1 MTQSVS
7 DLTRSG
13 PPVRGGGAGKVLN
26 ADDLLA
32 ALDPEQRAVASTLHG
47 PVVVLAGAGTGK
59 TRAVTHRI
67 AYGVRTGTFD
77 PVRVL
82 AVTFTQRAAGEM
94 RGRLAQLGV
103 EGVQARTFHSAA
115 LRQARWFWPKVY
127 GGELPPIADR
137 KFPLLT
143 EAASRCRI
151 RVDTPALRDLAG
163 EVEWAKVSNVR
174 PDDYARLAPKS
185 GRALAAFDPATI
197 GKIFASYEDVKL
209 ERGRIDLEDVL
220 LCAVALLAE
229 DERVAAEI
237 RRQYRTFVVDEYQ
250 DVSPLQQSLLD
261 LWLGGR
267 EDVCVVGDP
276 AQTIYSWAGAEPENL
291 VRFASRHPNAT
302 VIKLVRDYRSTPQI
316 VDVANKILDA
326 AGPAG
331 LPGRVTLRSQLEPG
345 PAPVYREYSD
355 EVAEADAVARA
366 VTRLKDEGVQLRD
379 IAVLFRT
386 NAQSENF
393 EQALAER
400 KIPTVLKGA
409 ERFFE
414 RPEIRKAAVLL
425 RGQAKA
431 GDLSD
436 DLLETVTGVLGGA
449 GWTPEAPSGVGAV
462 RDRWESLSA
471 LVTMASDFAA
481 ANPEA
486 GLNEL
491 MGELDRRAA
500 IQHAPVAEG
509 VTLAT
514 LHAAKGL
521 EWECVFI
528 VGAHEGTLPITY
540 AQTPKQI
547 EEERRLFYV
556 GVTRA
561 KQQLFVSWSTSR
573 SPGGRGTR
581 GPTRFLDAIGV
592 RTARQP
598 AWEPTTDR
606 AERAERAARAGRP
619 IPKCRVCGRG
629 LIDPGARKLGRCET
643 CPSNIDQDL
652 YDALFAWRTEQA
664 ESEKMPAFVILT
676 DATLT
681 AIAETRPS
689 DELALRKIP
698 GIGHTKLTKYGEQ
711 ILVICTRT

>member
-1 MTQSVS
+1 MSQRVS
-7 DLTRSG
+7 DITRAVAS
-13 PPVRGGGAGKVLN
+13 RS
-26 ADDLLA
+26 ADELLE
-32 ALDPEQRAVASTLHG
+32 ALDPEQRAVATALHG
-47 PVVVLAGAGTGK
+47 PVVVMAGAGTGK
-59 TRAVTHRI
+59 TRAITHRI
-67 AYGVRTGTFD
+67 AYGVRTGTYD

-94 RGRLAQLGV
+94 RGRLGQLGA

-115 LRQARWFWPKVY
+115 LRQARFFWPKVY
-127 GGELPPIADR
+127 GSELPPIADR

-143 EAASRCRI
+143 EAAGRCRV

-174 PDDYARLAPKS
+174 PDDYARIAPQS
-185 GRALAAFDPATI
+185 GRALASFDPATI
-197 GKIFASYEDVKL
+197 ARVFAAYEDVKL

-250 DVSPLQQSLLD
+250 DVSPVQQTLLD

-267 EDVCVVGDP
+267 DDVCVVGDP
-276 AQTIYSWAGAEPENL
+276 AQTIYSWAGADPENL
-291 VRFASRHPNAT
+291 VRFASKHPNAT

-345 PAPVYREYSD
+345 PAPTYREYSD

-366 VTRLKDEGVQLRD
+366 VQRLKDEGTALRD

-400 KIPTVLKGA
+400 KIPAVLKGA

-414 RPEIRKAAVLL
+414 RPEIRQAAMLL
-425 RGQAKA
+425 RGQVKA
-431 GDLSD
+431 GDPGD
-436 DLLETVTGVLGGA
+436 DLQETVRGVLAGA
-449 GWTPEAPSGVGAV
+449 GWNPEQPTGKGAV

-471 LVTMASDFAA
+471 LVTMTADFAA
-481 ANPEA
+481 AHPEA
-486 GLNEL
+486 GLVEL
-491 MGELDRRAA
+491 MAELDRRAA
-500 IQHAPVAEG
+500 IQHAPLAEG

-514 LHAAKGL
+514 LHTAKGL

-528 VGAHEGTLPITY
+528 VGAHEGTLPISY
-540 AQTPKQI
+540 AQTPVQV

-561 KQQLFVSWSTSR
+561 KRQLFISWSTSR
-573 SPGGRGTR
+573 SPGGRGQR
-581 GPTRFLDAIGV
+581 GPTRFLDPIGV
-592 RTARQP
+592 RGSSRPAQEWQP
-598 AWEPTTDR
+598 SGRTGRERTDK
-606 AERAERAARAGRP
+606 P

-629 LIDPGARKLGRCET
+629 LLDAGARKLGRCED
-643 CPSNIDQDL
+643 CPSTMDQEL
-652 YDALFAWRTEQA
+652 YDALLEWRA
-664 ESEKMPAFVILT
+664 ERAAEESVPAFVIFT

-681 AIAETRPS
+681 AIAEARPT
-689 DELALRKIP
+689 DERELLRIP
-698 GIGHTKLTKYGEQ
+698 GIGRTKLTKYGEPV
-711 ILVICTRT
+711 IVICTRR

>member
-1 MTQSVS
+1 MSPSVS
-7 DLTRSG
+7 DLTHS
-13 PPVRGGGAGKVLN
+13 AS
-26 ADDLLA
+26 ADDLLE
-32 ALDPEQRAVASTLHG
+32 ALDPEQRAVATSLNG
-47 PVVVLAGAGTGK
+47 PVVVMAGAGTGK
-59 TRAVTHRI
+59 TRAITHRL
-67 AYGVRTGTFD
+67 AYGVRTATVD
-77 PVRVL
+77 PLRVL

-115 LRQARWFWPKVY
+115 LRQAKWFWPKVY
-127 GGELPPIADR
+127 GGELPPIVDR

-174 PDDYARLAPKS
+174 PDDYARLAPRS
-185 GRALAAFDPATI
+185 GRTLAAFDPATI
-197 GKIFASYEDVKL
+197 ARVFAAYEDVKL

-291 VRFASRHPNAT
+291 VRFASRHPSAT

-326 AGPAG
+326 AGPSG
-331 LPGRVTLRSQLEPG
+331 LPGRVTLRSQLPAG
-345 PAPVYREYSD
+345 PAPVYREYPD

-366 VTRLKDEGVQLRD
+366 VARLRDEGTALRD

-386 NAQSENF
+386 NAQSENY

-400 KIPTVLKGA
+400 KIPAVLKGA

-414 RPEIRKAAVLL
+414 RAEIRQAAVLL

-431 GDLSD
+431 GDSSD
-436 DLLETVTGVLGGA
+436 DLVEVVTGVLGGA
-449 GWTPEAPSGVGAV
+449 GWTPEPPAGTGAV

-471 LVTMASDFAA
+471 LVTMTSDFAS
-481 ANPEA
+481 ANPSA
-486 GLNEL
+486 RLADL
-491 MGELDRRAA
+491 MAELDRRAS
-500 IQHAPVAEG
+500 IQHAPLAEG

-521 EWECVFI
+521 EWDCVFI
-528 VGAHEGTLPITY
+528 AGAHEGTLPITY
-540 AQTPKQI
+540 AQTPAQV

-561 KQQLFVSWSTSR
+561 KQQLHISWSTSR
-573 SPGGRGTR
+573 SPGGRGQR
-581 GPTRFLDAIGV
+581 GPTRFLDPLHV
-592 RTARQP
+592 RTSSRP
-598 AWEPTTDR
+598 TAWEPAT
-606 AERAERAARAGRP
+606 ERAERSSRSGRP

-629 LIDPGARKLGRCET
+629 LLDPGARKLGRCED
-643 CPSNIDQDL
+643 CPSSIDQEL
-652 YDALFAWRTEQA
+652 YDALIAWRTEQA
-664 ESEKMPAFVILT
+664 AGESMPAFVILT

-681 AIAETRPS
+681 AIAETRPA
-689 DELALRKIP
+689 DEQALRKIP
-698 GIGHTKLTKYGEQ
+698 GIGHTKISKYAEP
-711 ILVICTRT
+711 ILKICAR

>member
-1 MTQSVS
+1 MSQSVT
-7 DLTRSG
+7 DITQ
-13 PPVRGGGAGKVLN
+13 AA
-26 ADDLLA
+26 ADGSADALLE
-32 ALDPEQRAVASTLHG
+32 ALDPEQRSVATALNG
-47 PVVVLAGAGTGK
+47 PVVVMAGAGTGK
-59 TRAVTHRI
+59 TRAITHRI

-77 PVRVL
+77 PARVL

-94 RGRLAQLGV
+94 RGRLALLGAN
-103 EGVQARTFHSAA
+103 GVQARTFHSAA

-127 GGELPPIADR
+127 GSELPPIVDR

-143 EAASRCRI
+143 EAAGRCRI

-174 PDDYARLAPKS
+174 PDDYARVAPAS
-185 GRALAAFDPATI
+185 ARSLAAFDPATI
-197 GKIFASYEDVKL
+197 ARVFAAYEDVKH

-267 EDVCVVGDP
+267 QDVCVVGDP
-276 AQTIYSWAGAEPENL
+276 AQTIYSWAGADPANL
-291 VRFASRHPNAT
+291 VRFASRHPDAT
-302 VIKLVRDYRSTPQI
+302 VVELIRDYRSTPQI
-316 VDVANKILDA
+316 VEVANRVLDA

-331 LPGRVTLRSQLEPG
+331 LPGRVTLRSQREAG
-345 PAPVYREYSD
+345 PAPTFREYSD

-366 VTRLKDEGVQLRD
+366 ISRLKDAGTPLRE
-379 IAVLFRT
+379 IAVLFRI

-400 KIPTVLKGA
+400 RIPTVLKGA

-414 RPEIRKAAVLL
+414 RTEIRQAGVLL

-431 GDLSD
+431 GDTGGVN
-436 DLLETVTGVLGGA
+436 LLDTVRGVLAGA
-449 GWTPEAPSGVGAV
+449 GWTPEPPTGTGAV

-486 GLNEL
+486 GIANL
-491 MGELDRRAA
+491 MAELDRRAS

-521 EWECVFI
+521 EWGCVFI
-528 VGAHEGTLPITY
+528 VGAHEGTLPISY
-540 AQTPKQI
+540 AQTPGQL

-561 KQQLFVSWSTSR
+561 KDRLSVSWSTSR
-573 SPGGRGTR
+573 SPGGRGQR
-581 GPTRFLDAIGV
+581 GPTRFLDPIGV
-592 RTARQP
+592 RTSRPAAAVAEPRERSSRSDRQP
-598 AWEPTTDR
+598 VQ
-606 AERAERAARAGRP
+606 
-619 IPKCRVCGRG
+619 KCRVCGRG
-629 LIDPGARKLGRCET
+629 LIEAAARKLGRCED
-643 CPSNIDQDL
+643 CPSSMDQRL
-652 YDALFAWRTEQA
+652 YDELFAWRADRAKTER
-664 ESEKMPAFVILT
+664 MPAFVVFT

-681 AIAETRPS
+681 AIAETRPT
-689 DELALRKIP
+689 DERSLLRIA
-698 GIGHTKLTKYGEQ
+698 GIGRVKLDKYGDD
-711 ILVICTRT
+711 VIRICRR

>member
-1 MTQSVS
+1 MSQSVS
-7 DLTRSG
+7 DITQAVSGRS
-13 PPVRGGGAGKVLN
+13 
-26 ADDLLA
+26 ADALLE
-32 ALDPEQRAVASTLHG
+32 ALDPEQRAVATALHG
-47 PVVVLAGAGTGK
+47 PVVVMAGAGTGK
-59 TRAVTHRI
+59 TRAITHRI
-67 AYGVRTGTFD
+67 AYGVRTGTYD
-77 PVRVL
+77 PARVL

-94 RGRLAQLGV
+94 RGRLAQLGAN
-103 EGVQARTFHSAA
+103 GVQARTFHSAA
-115 LRQARWFWPKVY
+115 LRQAKWFWPKVF
-127 GGELPPIADR
+127 GGELPPIIDR

-143 EAASRCRI
+143 EAASRCRV

-174 PDDYARLAPKS
+174 PDDYARVAPQS
-185 GRALAAFDPATI
+185 ARALAAFDPATI
-197 GKIFASYEDVKL
+197 ARVFAAYEDVKL

-276 AQTIYSWAGAEPENL
+276 AQTIYSWAGADPENL
-291 VRFASRHPNAT
+291 VRFAQRHPSAA

-316 VDVANKILDA
+316 VDVANKVLDA
-326 AGPAG
+326 AGPSG
-331 LPGRVTLRSQLEPG
+331 LPGRVTLRSQREAG

-366 VTRLKDEGVQLRD
+366 IARLRDSGTALRD

-400 KIPTVLKGA
+400 KIPAMLKGA

-414 RPEIRKAAVLL
+414 RAEIRQAAVLL

-431 GDLSD
+431 GDTD
-436 DLLETVTGVLGGA
+436 GVDLLDTIKGILAGA
-449 GWTPEAPSGVGAV
+449 GWTEEPPAGTGAV

-486 GLNEL
+486 GIVDL
-491 MGELDRRAA
+491 MAELDRRAS
-500 IQHAPVAEG
+500 IQHAPLAEG

-521 EWECVFI
+521 EWGCVFI
-528 VGAHEGTLPITY
+528 VGAHEGTLPISY
-540 AQTPKQI
+540 AQTPAQV

-561 KQQLFVSWSTSR
+561 KDQLAISWSTSR
-573 SPGGRGTR
+573 SPGGRGNR
-581 GPTRFLDAIGV
+581 GPTRFLDPIGV
-592 RTARQP
+592 RTSRAGD
-598 AWEPTTDR
+598 WEPSSRTRGAAR
-606 AERAERAARAGRP
+606 AERSDKP
-619 IPKCRVCGRG
+619 SPKCRVCGRG
-629 LIDPGARKLGRCET
+629 LTEPAARKLGRCED
-643 CPSNIDQDL
+643 CPSSMDQDL
-652 YDALFAWRTEQA
+652 YDALFAWRA
-664 ESEKMPAFVILT
+664 ERAAEESMPAFVIFT

-681 AIAETRPS
+681 AIAETRPT
-689 DELALRKIP
+689 DERELLRIP
-698 GIGHTKLTKYGEQ
+698 GIGRIKVSKYGEPV
-711 ILVICTRT
+711 INICTR

>member
-1 MTQSVS
+1 MSQPVS
-7 DLTRSG
+7 DVTQMVASRS
-13 PPVRGGGAGKVLN
+13 
-26 ADDLLA
+26 ADSLLE
-32 ALDPEQRAVASTLHG
+32 ALDPEQRAVATALHG
-47 PVVVLAGAGTGK
+47 PVVVMAGAGTGK
-59 TRAVTHRI
+59 TRAITHRI
-67 AYGVRTGTFD
+67 AYGVRTGTYD
-77 PVRVL
+77 PARVL

-94 RGRLAQLGV
+94 RGRLAQLGAH
-103 EGVQARTFHSAA
+103 GVQARTFHSAA
-115 LRQARWFWPKVY
+115 LRQAKWFWPKVY
-127 GGELPPIADR
+127 GGELPPIIDR

-143 EAASRCRI
+143 EAASRCRV

-163 EVEWAKVSNVR
+163 EVEWAKVTNVR
-174 PDDYARLAPKS
+174 PDDYARLAPQS

-197 GKIFASYEDVKL
+197 ARVFAAYEDVKT

-276 AQTIYSWAGAEPENL
+276 AQTIYSWAGADPENL
-291 VRFASRHPNAT
+291 VRFASRHPSAA

-316 VDVANKILDA
+316 VDVANKVLDA
-326 AGPAG
+326 TGPAG
-331 LPGRVTLRSQLEPG
+331 LPGRVTLRSQRESG
-345 PAPVYREYSD
+345 PSPTYREYAD

-366 VTRLKDEGVQLRD
+366 ISRLQDSGTALRD
-379 IAVLFRT
+379 VAVLFRT

-400 KIPTVLKGA
+400 KLPAVLKGA

-414 RPEIRKAAVLL
+414 RAEIRQAAMLL

-431 GDLSD
+431 GDTSD
-436 DLLETVTGVLGGA
+436 DLAETVRGILGGA
-449 GWTPEAPSGVGAV
+449 GWTQDPPEGKGAV

-471 LVTMASDFAA
+471 LVTMTSDFAA
-481 ANPEA
+481 AHPEA
-486 GLNEL
+486 GIVDL
-491 MGELDRRAA
+491 MAELDRRAS
-500 IQHAPVAEG
+500 IQHAPIAEG

-514 LHAAKGL
+514 LHTAKGL
-521 EWECVFI
+521 EWGCVFI
-528 VGAHEGTLPITY
+528 VGAHEGTLPISY
-540 AQTPKQI
+540 AQTPAQI

-561 KQQLFVSWSTSR
+561 KDQLSISWSTSR
-573 SPGGRGTR
+573 SPGGRGQR
-581 GPTRFLDAIGV
+581 GPTRFLDPIGV
-592 RTARQP
+592 RTSRTTEREPSSRSGAR
-598 AWEPTTDR
+598 R
-606 AERAERAARAGRP
+606 ASRSDKP

-629 LIDPGARKLGRCET
+629 LLDPGARKLGRCED
-643 CPSNIDQDL
+643 CPSTIDQVL
-652 YDALFAWRTEQA
+652 YDALIAWRTEQA
-664 ESEKMPAFVILT
+664 ESERMPAFVILT

-681 AIAETRPS
+681 AIAETRPT
-689 DELALRKIP
+689 DEQSLRRIP

-711 ILVICTRT
+711 LLVLCTR

>member
-1 MTQSVS
+1 MSPSVS
-7 DLTRSG
+7 DITQAASGRS
-13 PPVRGGGAGKVLN
+13 
-26 ADDLLA
+26 ADALLE
-32 ALDPEQRAVASTLHG
+32 ALDPEQRAVATALHG
-47 PVVVLAGAGTGK
+47 PVVVMAGAGTGK
-59 TRAVTHRI
+59 TRAITHRI
-67 AYGVRTGTFD
+67 AYGVRTGTYD
-77 PVRVL
+77 PARVL

-94 RGRLAQLGV
+94 RGRLAQLGAN
-103 EGVQARTFHSAA
+103 GIQARTFHSAA
-115 LRQARWFWPKVY
+115 LRQARYFWPRVF
-127 GGELPPIADR
+127 GGELPPIIDR
-137 KFPLLT
+137 KFPVLT
-143 EAASRCRI
+143 EAASRCRV

-174 PDDYARLAPKS
+174 PDDYARVAPQS
-185 GRALAAFDPATI
+185 GRALAAFDPPTI
-197 GKIFASYEDVKL
+197 ARVFAAYEDVKL

-276 AQTIYSWAGAEPENL
+276 AQTIYSWAGADPANL
-291 VRFASRHPNAT
+291 VRFAQRHPTAA

-316 VDVANKILDA
+316 VDVANKVLDA
-326 AGPAG
+326 AGPSG
-331 LPGRVTLRSQLEPG
+331 LPGRVTLRSQREPG
-345 PAPVYREYSD
+345 PSPVYREYSD

-366 VTRLKDEGVQLRD
+366 IARLQDGGTALRD

-400 KIPTVLKGA
+400 KIPAMLKGA

-414 RPEIRKAAVLL
+414 RAEIRQAAVLL

-431 GDLSD
+431 GDTGDS
-436 DLLETVTGVLGGA
+436 LLDTVRGILGGA
-449 GWTPEAPSGVGAV
+449 GWTPEPPSGGGAV
-462 RDRWESLSA
+462 RDRWESLMA
-471 LVTMASDFAA
+471 LVTMAGDFATA
-481 ANPEA
+481 HPEA
-486 GLNEL
+486 GIVEL
-491 MGELDRRAA
+491 MAELDRRAS
-500 IQHAPVAEG
+500 IQHAPLAEG

-521 EWECVFI
+521 EWGCVFI

-540 AQTPKQI
+540 AQTPAQV

-561 KQQLFVSWSTSR
+561 KDQLSISWSTSR
-573 SPGGRGTR
+573 SPGGRSTR
-581 GPTRFLDAIGV
+581 GPTRFLDPIGV
-592 RTARQP
+592 RTSRGGAAEPSPRART
-598 AWEPTTDR
+598 ART
-606 AERAERAARAGRP
+606 ERSDKP

-629 LIDPGARKLGRCET
+629 LTEPAARKLGRCED
-643 CPSNIDQDL
+643 CPSSIDQVL
-652 YDALFAWRTEQA
+652 YDALLAWRA
-664 ESEKMPAFVILT
+664 ERAEEESMPAFVIFT

-681 AIAETRPS
+681 AIAEARPT
-689 DELALRKIP
+689 DERELLRIP
-698 GIGHTKLTKYGEQ
+698 GIGRTKLTKYGESV
-711 ILVICTRT
+711 LNICSR

>member
-1 MTQSVS
+1 MSQSVS
-7 DLTRSG
+7 NITRA
-13 PPVRGGGAGKVLN
+13 VAGKS
-26 ADDLLA
+26 ADELLE
-32 ALDPEQRAVASTLHG
+32 ALDPEQRAVATALHG
-47 PVVVLAGAGTGK
+47 PVVVMAGAGTGK
-59 TRAVTHRI
+59 TRAITHRI

-77 PVRVL
+77 PARVL

-94 RGRLAQLGV
+94 RGRLAQLGTD
-103 EGVQARTFHSAA
+103 GVQARTFHSAA
-115 LRQARWFWPKVY
+115 LRQARYFWPRVF
-127 GGELPPIADR
+127 GGELPPIIDR

-143 EAASRCRI
+143 EASNRCRV

-174 PDDYARLAPKS
+174 PDDYAKVAPQS

-197 GKIFASYEDVKL
+197 ARVFAAYEDVKI

-276 AQTIYSWAGAEPENL
+276 AQTIYSWAGADPQNL
-291 VRFASRHPNAT
+291 VRFAARHPSAN
-302 VIKLVRDYRSTPQI
+302 VIKLIRDYRSTPQI
-316 VDVANKILDA
+316 VEVANKILDA
-326 AGPAG
+326 SGTAG
-331 LPGRVTLRSQLEPG
+331 LPGRVTLRSQREPG
-345 PAPVYREYSD
+345 PAPTYREYPD
-355 EVAEADAVARA
+355 EVAEADGVARA
-366 VTRLKDEGVQLRD
+366 IQRLQESGTALRD

-400 KIPTVLKGA
+400 RIPAVLKGA

-414 RPEIRKAAVLL
+414 RAEIRQAAMLL
-425 RGQAKA
+425 RGQTKA
-431 GDLSD
+431 GDSGGELA
-436 DLLETVTGVLGGA
+436 ETVRGVLAGA
-449 GWTPEAPSGVGAV
+449 GWTADPPSGKGAV

-481 ANPEA
+481 AHPDA
-486 GLNEL
+486 GLVEL
-491 MGELDRRAA
+491 MAELDRRAA
-500 IQHAPVAEG
+500 IQHAPLAEG

-514 LHAAKGL
+514 LHTAKGL
-521 EWECVFI
+521 EWGCVFI
-528 VGAHEGTLPITY
+528 VGAHEGTLPISY
-540 AQTPKQI
+540 AQTPSQV

-561 KQQLFVSWSTSR
+561 KDQLSVSWSTSR
-573 SPGGRGTR
+573 SPGGRGQR
-581 GPTRFLDAIGV
+581 GPTRFLDPLGV
-592 RTARQP
+592 RGSSRPASEWQP
-598 AWEPTTDR
+598 SSPRTGR
-606 AERAERAARAGRP
+606 ERSDKP
-619 IPKCRVCGRG
+619 IPKCRVCGRA
-629 LIDPGARKLGRCET
+629 LLEAGARKLGRCED
-643 CPSNIDQDL
+643 CPSTMDQKL
-652 YDALFAWRTEQA
+652 YDALFEWRA
-664 ESEKMPAFVILT
+664 ERAAEERMPAFVILT

-681 AIAETRPS
+681 AVAEARPT
-689 DELALRKIP
+689 DERALLRIP
-698 GIGHTKLTKYGEQ
+698 GIGRTKLTKYGEP
-711 ILVICTRT
+711 ILNICTR

>member
-1 MTQSVS
+1 MSQPVS
-7 DLTRSG
+7 DFTRS
-13 PPVRGGGAGKVLN
+13 AS
-26 ADDLLA
+26 AESLLE
-32 ALDPEQRAVASTLHG
+32 ALDPEQRAVATTLHG
-47 PVVVLAGAGTGK
+47 AVAVMAGAGTGK
-59 TRAVTHRI
+59 TRAITHRI

-103 EGVQARTFHSAA
+103 QGVQARTFHSAA
-115 LRQARWFWPKVY
+115 LRQARFFWPKVY
-127 GGELPPIADR
+127 GGELPPIVDR

-143 EAASRCRI
+143 EAASRCRV

-185 GRALAAFDPATI
+185 ARALAAFDPATI
-197 GKIFASYEDVKL
+197 ARIFAAYEDVKL

-220 LCAVALLAE
+220 LCTVALLAE

-276 AQTIYSWAGAEPENL
+276 AQTIYSWAGADPENL
-291 VRFASRHPNAT
+291 VRFASRHPSAT

-326 AGPAG
+326 AGPTG
-331 LPGRVTLRSQLEPG
+331 LPGRVTLRSQKEAG
-345 PAPVYREYSD
+345 PVPVYREYSD

-366 VTRLKDEGVQLRD
+366 VVRLKDEGVALRD

-414 RPEIRKAAVLL
+414 RAEIRQAAVLL

-431 GDLSD
+431 GQAGD
-436 DLLETVTGVLGGA
+436 DLVTTVTSVLGGA
-449 GWTPEAPSGVGAV
+449 GWTQEPPTGTGAV

-471 LVTMASDFAA
+471 LVTMTADFAA
-481 ANPEA
+481 EHPEA
-486 GLNEL
+486 RLPEL
-491 MGELDRRAA
+491 MAELDRRAT
-500 IQHAPVAEG
+500 IQHAPLAEG

-521 EWECVFI
+521 EWESVFI
-528 VGAHEGTLPITY
+528 VGAHEGTLPISY
-540 AQTPKQI
+540 AQTPAQV

-561 KQQLFVSWSTSR
+561 KQQLFISWSTSR

-581 GPTRFLDAIGV
+581 GPTRFLDPIGV
-592 RTARQP
+592 RTARSEWTP
-598 AWEPTTDR
+598 SSSVGWERPSR
-606 AERAERAARAGRP
+606 SERSEKSGRP
-619 IPKCRVCGRG
+619 IPKCRVCGRS
-629 LIDPGARKLGRCET
+629 LTDPGARKLGRCED
-643 CPSNIDQDL
+643 CPSSIDQKL
-652 YDALFAWRTEQA
+652 YDALIEWRAEQA

-681 AIAETRPS
+681 AIAETKPS
-689 DELALRKIP
+689 DAQALRQIP
-698 GIGHTKLTKYGEQ
+698 GIGHTKLTKYGEH
-711 ILVICTRT
+711 ILNLCTR

>member
-1 MTQSVS
+1 MSQPVS
-7 DLTRSG
+7 DLTQAVDGRS
-13 PPVRGGGAGKVLN
+13 
-26 ADDLLA
+26 ADALLE
-32 ALDPEQRAVASTLHG
+32 ALDPEQRAVATALHG
-47 PVVVLAGAGTGK
+47 PVVVMAGAGTGK
-59 TRAVTHRI
+59 TRAITHRI

-94 RGRLAQLGV
+94 RGRLAQLGAQ
-103 EGVQARTFHSAA
+103 GVQARTFHSAA
-115 LRQARWFWPKVY
+115 LRQARFFWPKVY
-127 GGELPPIADR
+127 GSELPPIIDR

-143 EAASRCRI
+143 EAASRCRV

-174 PDDYARLAPKS
+174 PDDYARVAPKS
-185 GRALAAFDPATI
+185 ARALAAFDPATI
-197 GKIFASYEDVKL
+197 GRIFAAYEDVKL

-261 LWLGGR
+261 LCLGGR

-276 AQTIYSWAGAEPENL
+276 AQTIYSWAGADPANL
-291 VRFASRHPNAT
+291 VRFASKHPSAA
-302 VIKLVRDYRSTPQI
+302 VIKLIRDYRSTPQI
-316 VDVANKILDA
+316 VEVANKILDA
-326 AGPAG
+326 SGPSG
-331 LPGRVTLRSQLEPG
+331 LPGRVTLRSQRDAG
-345 PAPVYREYSD
+345 PVPTYREYSD

-366 VTRLKDEGVQLRD
+366 VARLKDSGTALRD
-379 IAVLFRT
+379 IAVLFRI

-400 KIPTVLKGA
+400 RIPAVLKGA

-414 RPEIRKAAVLL
+414 RAEIRQAAVLL

-431 GDLSD
+431 GDTSD
-436 DLLETVTGVLGGA
+436 NLVDTVRGVLAGA
-449 GWTPEAPSGVGAV
+449 GWTADPPAGTGAV

-471 LVTMASDFAA
+471 LVTMTSDFAVA
-481 ANPEA
+481 HPEA
-486 GLNEL
+486 GIVDL
-491 MGELDRRAA
+491 MAELDRRAS
-500 IQHAPVAEG
+500 IQHAPLAEG

-521 EWECVFI
+521 EWGCVFI
-528 VGAHEGTLPITY
+528 VGAHEGTLPISY
-540 AQTPKQI
+540 AQTPAQV

-561 KQQLFVSWSTSR
+561 KDQLSVSWSTSR
-573 SPGGRGTR
+573 SPGGRGQR
-581 GPTRFLDAIGV
+581 GPTRFLDSLGV
-592 RTARQP
+592 RTSRVAEQEAVPRTAR
-598 AWEPTTDR
+598 TSRSDK
-606 AERAERAARAGRP
+606 P

-629 LIDPGARKLGRCET
+629 LLDPGARKLGRCED
-643 CPSNIDQDL
+643 CPSSMDQKL
-652 YDALFAWRTEQA
+652 YDALFEWRA
-664 ESEKMPAFVILT
+664 ERAAAENMPAFVIFT

-681 AIAETRPS
+681 AIAEACPT
-689 DELALRKIP
+689 DERALLRIP
-698 GIGHTKLTKYGEQ
+698 GIGRTKLTKYGEPV
-711 ILVICTRT
+711 LNICTR

>member
-1 MTQSVS
+1 MSQSVS
-7 DLTRSG
+7 DITQAVSGRS
-13 PPVRGGGAGKVLN
+13 
-26 ADDLLA
+26 ADALLE
-32 ALDPEQRAVASTLHG
+32 ALDPEQRAVATALHG
-47 PVVVLAGAGTGK
+47 PVVVMAGAGTGK
-59 TRAVTHRI
+59 TRAITHRI
-67 AYGVRTGTFD
+67 AYGVRTGTYD
-77 PVRVL
+77 PARVL

-94 RGRLAQLGV
+94 RGRLAQLGAN
-103 EGVQARTFHSAA
+103 GVQARTFHSAA
-115 LRQARWFWPKVY
+115 LRQAKWFWPKVF
-127 GGELPPIADR
+127 GGELPPIIDR

-143 EAASRCRI
+143 EAASRCRV

-174 PDDYARLAPKS
+174 PDDYARVAPQS
-185 GRALAAFDPATI
+185 ARALAAFDPATI
-197 GKIFASYEDVKL
+197 ARVFAAYEDVKL

-276 AQTIYSWAGAEPENL
+276 AQTIYSWAGADPENL
-291 VRFASRHPNAT
+291 VRFAQRHPTAA

-316 VDVANKILDA
+316 VDVANKVLDA
-326 AGPAG
+326 AGPSG
-331 LPGRVTLRSQLEPG
+331 LPGRVTLRSQREAG

-366 VTRLKDEGVQLRD
+366 IARLRDSGTALRD

-400 KIPTVLKGA
+400 KIPAMLKGA

-414 RPEIRKAAVLL
+414 RAEIRQAAVLL

-431 GDLSD
+431 GDTD
-436 DLLETVTGVLGGA
+436 GVDLLDTIKGILAGA
-449 GWTPEAPSGVGAV
+449 GWTEEPPAGTGAV

-486 GLNEL
+486 GIVAL
-491 MGELDRRAA
+491 MAELDRRAS
-500 IQHAPVAEG
+500 IQHAPLAEG

-521 EWECVFI
+521 EWGCVFI
-528 VGAHEGTLPITY
+528 VGAHEGTLPISY
-540 AQTPKQI
+540 AQTPAQV

-561 KQQLFVSWSTSR
+561 KDQLSISWSTSR

-581 GPTRFLDAIGV
+581 GPTRFLDPIGV
-592 RTARQP
+592 RTSRTSE
-598 AWEPTTDR
+598 WEPSSRTRGAGR
-606 AERAERAARAGRP
+606 AERSDKP

-629 LIDPGARKLGRCET
+629 LTEPAARKLGRCED
-643 CPSNIDQDL
+643 CPSSMDQDL
-652 YDALFAWRTEQA
+652 YDALFAWRA
-664 ESEKMPAFVILT
+664 ERAAEESLPAFVIFT

-681 AIAETRPS
+681 AIAETRPA
-689 DELALRKIP
+689 DERELLRIP
-698 GIGHTKLTKYGEQ
+698 GIGRIKVSKYGEPV
-711 ILVICTRT
+711 INICTR

>member
-1 MTQSVS
+1 MTQPVS
-7 DLTRSG
+7 DFTRPGS
-13 PPVRGGGAGKVLN
+13 
-26 ADDLLA
+26 ADDLLE
-32 ALDPEQRAVASTLHG
+32 ALDPEQRAVATSLHG
-47 PVVVLAGAGTGK
+47 AVAVLAGAGTGK
-59 TRAVTHRI
+59 TRAITHRI

-103 EGVQARTFHSAA
+103 QGVQARTFHSAA
-115 LRQARWFWPKVY
+115 LRQARFFWPKVY

-143 EAASRCRI
+143 EAASRCRV

-174 PDDYARLAPKS
+174 PDDYARLAPRS
-185 GRALAAFDPATI
+185 ARALAAFDPPTI
-197 GKIFASYEDVKL
+197 ARIFAAYEDVKL

-220 LCAVALLAE
+220 LCTVALLAE

-276 AQTIYSWAGAEPENL
+276 AQTIYSWAGADPENL
-291 VRFASRHPNAT
+291 VRFASRHPSAT

-326 AGPAG
+326 AGPTG
-331 LPGRVTLRSQLEPG
+331 LPGRVTLRSQKEAG
-345 PAPVYREYSD
+345 PVPVYREYSD

-366 VTRLKDEGVQLRD
+366 VVRLRDEGVPLRD
-379 IAVLFRT
+379 IAVLYRT

-414 RPEIRKAAVLL
+414 RAEIRQAAVLL
-425 RGQAKA
+425 RGQVKA
-431 GDLSD
+431 GEGSD
-436 DLLETVTGVLGGA
+436 DLVTTVTGVLAGA
-449 GWTPEAPSGVGAV
+449 GWTHEPPSGTGAV

-471 LVTMASDFAA
+471 LVTMTSDFAA
-481 ANPEA
+481 EHPEA
-486 GLNEL
+486 RLPEL
-491 MGELDRRAA
+491 MAELDRRAT
-500 IQHAPVAEG
+500 IQHAPLAEG

-521 EWECVFI
+521 EWDCVFI
-528 VGAHEGTLPITY
+528 VGAHEGTLPISY
-540 AQTPKQI
+540 AQTPAQV

-561 KQQLFVSWSTSR
+561 KQQLFISWSTSR

-581 GPTRFLDAIGV
+581 GPTRFLDPIGV
-592 RTARQP
+592 RTARTEWTP
-598 AWEPTTDR
+598 SASVGY
-606 AERAERAARAGRP
+606 ERPSGESRSGRP

-629 LIDPGARKLGRCET
+629 LLDPGARKLGRCED
-643 CPSNIDQDL
+643 CPSTIDQKL
-652 YDALFAWRTEQA
+652 YDALVEWRTEQA
-664 ESEKMPAFVILT
+664 ETEKMPAFVILT

-681 AIAETRPS
+681 AIAETRPG
-689 DELALRKIP
+689 DAQALRQIP
-698 GIGHTKLTKYGEQ
+698 GIGHTKLSKYGEK
-711 ILVICTRT
+711 ILNLCTR

>member
-1 MTQSVS
+1 MSPSVS
-7 DLTRSG
+7 DLTHS
-13 PPVRGGGAGKVLN
+13 ASASS
-26 ADDLLA
+26 ADALLE
-32 ALDPEQRAVASTLHG
+32 ALDPEQRAVATTLHG
-47 PVVVLAGAGTGK
+47 PVVVMAGAGTGK
-59 TRAVTHRI
+59 TRAITHRI
-67 AYGVRTGTFD
+67 AYGVRIGTFD
-77 PVRVL
+77 PLRVL

-143 EAASRCRI
+143 EAASRCRV

-174 PDDYARLAPKS
+174 PDDYARLAPRS
-185 GRALAAFDPATI
+185 GRTLAAFDPATI
-197 GKIFASYEDVKL
+197 ARVFAAYEDVKL

-250 DVSPLQQSLLD
+250 DVSPLQQSLLE

-291 VRFASRHPNAT
+291 VRFASRHPSAT

-326 AGPAG
+326 AGPSG
-331 LPGRVTLRSQLEPG
+331 LPGRVTLRSQLEAG
-345 PAPVYREYSD
+345 PAPVYREYPD

-366 VTRLKDEGVQLRD
+366 IARLRDEGTPLRD

-386 NAQSENF
+386 NAQSENY

-400 KIPTVLKGA
+400 KIPAILKGA

-414 RPEIRKAAVLL
+414 RAEIRQAAVLL

-431 GDLSD
+431 GDVSSSELV
-436 DLLETVTGVLGGA
+436 EVVTGVLGGA
-449 GWTPEAPSGVGAV
+449 GWKPEPPAGTGAV

-471 LVTMASDFAA
+471 LVTMTSDFAA
-481 ANPEA
+481 ANPSA
-486 GLNEL
+486 GLLDL
-491 MGELDRRAA
+491 MAELDRRAS
-500 IQHAPVAEG
+500 IQHAPLAEG

-521 EWECVFI
+521 EWACVFI
-528 VGAHEGTLPITY
+528 AGAHEGTLPISY
-540 AQTPKQI
+540 AQTPAQV

-561 KQQLFVSWSTSR
+561 KQQLHVSWSTSR
-573 SPGGRGTR
+573 SPGGRGQR
-581 GPTRFLDAIGV
+581 GPTRFLDPIGV
-592 RTARQP
+592 RTSSRP
-598 AWEPTTDR
+598 TAWEPTTDR
-606 AERAERAARAGRP
+606 AERSARAGRP

-629 LIDPGARKLGRCET
+629 LLDPGARKLGRCEG
-643 CPSNIDQDL
+643 CPSSIDQEL
-652 YDALFAWRTEQA
+652 YDALIAWRTEQA
-664 ESEKMPAFVILT
+664 AAESMPAFVILT

-681 AIAETRPS
+681 AIAETRPT

-698 GIGHTKLTKYGEQ
+698 GIGHTKITKYAEP
-711 ILVICTRT
+711 ILGLCAR

>member
-1 MTQSVS
+1 MTDITQAAA
-7 DLTRSG
+7 
-13 PPVRGGGAGKVLN
+13 GGS
-26 ADDLLA
+26 ADALLE
-32 ALDPEQRAVASTLHG
+32 ALDPEQRSVATALNG
-47 PVVVLAGAGTGK
+47 PVVVMAGAGTGK
-59 TRAVTHRI
+59 TRAITHRI

-77 PVRVL
+77 PARVL

-94 RGRLAQLGV
+94 RGRLALLGAN
-103 EGVQARTFHSAA
+103 GVQARTFHSAA

-127 GGELPPIADR
+127 GSELPPIADR

-143 EAASRCRI
+143 EAAGRCRI

-174 PDDYARLAPKS
+174 PDDYARVAPAS
-185 GRALAAFDPATI
+185 ARSLAAFDPATI
-197 GKIFASYEDVKL
+197 ARVFAAYEDVKH

-267 EDVCVVGDP
+267 HDVCVVGDT
-276 AQTIYSWAGAEPENL
+276 AQTIYSWAGADPANL
-291 VRFASRHPNAT
+291 ARFASRHPEAT
-302 VIKLVRDYRSTPQI
+302 VVELIRDYRSTPQI
-316 VDVANKILDA
+316 VDVANKVLDA

-331 LPGRVTLRSQLEPG
+331 LPGRVTLRSQRKAG
-345 PAPVYREYSD
+345 PAPTFREYSD
-355 EVAEADAVARA
+355 EVAEAAAAAKAIARLNDAG
-366 VTRLKDEGVQLRD
+366 TPLRE
-379 IAVLFRT
+379 IAVLFRI

-400 KIPTVLKGA
+400 RIPTVLKGA

-414 RPEIRKAAVLL
+414 RAEIRQAAVLL

-431 GDLSD
+431 GDTSGD
-436 DLLETVTGVLGGA
+436 NLLDTVRGVLAGA
-449 GWTPEAPSGVGAV
+449 GWTPEPPTGTGAV
-462 RDRWESLSA
+462 RERWESLSA

-486 GLNEL
+486 GIADL
-491 MGELDRRAA
+491 MAELDRRAA

-521 EWECVFI
+521 EWGCVFI
-528 VGAHEGTLPITY
+528 VGAHEGTLPISY
-540 AQTPKQI
+540 AQTPAQM

-561 KQQLFVSWSTSR
+561 KDRLSVSWSTSR
-573 SPGGRGTR
+573 SPGGRGQR
-581 GPTRFLDAIGV
+581 GPSRFLDPIGV
-592 RTARQP
+592 RTSRPAAAVAAAVAEPRERISRSDRQP
-598 AWEPTTDR
+598 VQ
-606 AERAERAARAGRP
+606 
-619 IPKCRVCGRG
+619 KCRVCGRG
-629 LIDPGARKLGRCET
+629 LIAAAARKLGRCED
-643 CPSNIDQDL
+643 CPSSIDQSL
-652 YDALFAWRTEQA
+652 YDELFAWRADRAKTEN
-664 ESEKMPAFVILT
+664 MPAFVVFT
-676 DATLT
+676 DATLI
-681 AIAETRPS
+681 AIAETRPT
-689 DELALRKIP
+689 DERSLLRIA
-698 GIGHTKLTKYGEQ
+698 GIGRVKLDKYGDD
-711 ILVICTRT
+711 VIRICRR

>member
-1 MTQSVS
+1 MSQRVS
-7 DLTRSG
+7 DITRAVAS
-13 PPVRGGGAGKVLN
+13 RS
-26 ADDLLA
+26 ADELLE
-32 ALDPEQRAVASTLHG
+32 ALDPEQRAVATALHG
-47 PVVVLAGAGTGK
+47 PVVVMAGAGTGK
-59 TRAVTHRI
+59 TRAITHRI
-67 AYGVRTGTFD
+67 AYGVRTGTYD

-94 RGRLAQLGV
+94 RGRLAQLGAD
-103 EGVQARTFHSAA
+103 GVQARTFHSAA
-115 LRQARWFWPKVY
+115 LRQARFFWPKVY
-127 GGELPPIADR
+127 GSELPPIVDR

-143 EAASRCRI
+143 EAAGRCRV

-163 EVEWAKVSNVR
+163 EVEWSKVSNVR
-174 PDDYARLAPKS
+174 PDDYARIAPQS

-197 GKIFASYEDVKL
+197 ARVFAAYEDVKL

-250 DVSPLQQSLLD
+250 DVSPIQQSLLE

-276 AQTIYSWAGAEPENL
+276 AQTIYSWAGADPENL
-291 VRFASRHPNAT
+291 VRFASKHANAN

-345 PAPVYREYSD
+345 PAPTYREYSD

-366 VTRLKDEGVQLRD
+366 VQRLKEEGTALRD

-400 KIPTVLKGA
+400 KIPAVLKGA

-414 RPEIRKAAVLL
+414 RPEIRQAAMLL
-425 RGQAKA
+425 RGQVKG
-431 GDLSD
+431 GDPGD
-436 DLLETVTGVLGGA
+436 DLQETVRGVLGGA
-449 GWTPEAPSGVGAV
+449 GWTLEAPAGKGAV

-471 LVTMASDFAA
+471 LVTMAADFAKSH
-481 ANPEA
+481 PEA
-486 GLNEL
+486 GLADL
-491 MGELDRRAA
+491 MNELDRRAS
-500 IQHAPVAEG
+500 IQHAPLAEG

-514 LHAAKGL
+514 LHTAKGL

-528 VGAHEGTLPITY
+528 VGAHEGTLPISY
-540 AQTPKQI
+540 AQTPVQV

-581 GPTRFLDAIGV
+581 GPTRFLDPIGV
-592 RTARQP
+592 TGSSRPAAQEWQP
-598 AWEPTTDR
+598 AGRTGR
-606 AERAERAARAGRP
+606 ERSDKP

-629 LIDPGARKLGRCET
+629 LLDPGARKLGRCED
-643 CPSNIDQDL
+643 CPSTMDQQL
-652 YDALFAWRTEQA
+652 YDALFAWRA
-664 ESEKMPAFVILT
+664 ERAAEESLPAFVIFT

-681 AIAETRPS
+681 AIAEARPT
-689 DELALRKIP
+689 DERELLRIP
-698 GIGHTKLTKYGEQ
+698 GIGRTKLTKYGEPV
-711 ILVICTRT
+711 IVICTR

>member
-1 MTQSVS
+1 MSQSVS
-7 DLTRSG
+7 DITQAASGRS
-13 PPVRGGGAGKVLN
+13 
-26 ADDLLA
+26 ADALLE
-32 ALDPEQRAVASTLHG
+32 ALDPEQRAVATALHG
-47 PVVVLAGAGTGK
+47 PVVVMAGAGTGK
-59 TRAVTHRI
+59 TRAITHRI
-67 AYGVRTGTFD
+67 AYGVRTGTYD
-77 PVRVL
+77 PARVL

-94 RGRLAQLGV
+94 RGRLAQLGAN
-103 EGVQARTFHSAA
+103 GVQARTFHSAA
-115 LRQARWFWPKVY
+115 LRQAKWFWPKVF
-127 GGELPPIADR
+127 GGELPPIIDR

-143 EAASRCRI
+143 EAASRCRV

-174 PDDYARLAPKS
+174 PDDYARVAPQS
-185 GRALAAFDPATI
+185 ARALAAFDPATI
-197 GKIFASYEDVKL
+197 ARVFAAYEDVKL

-276 AQTIYSWAGAEPENL
+276 AQTIYSWAGADPENL
-291 VRFASRHPNAT
+291 VRFAQRHPSAA

-316 VDVANKILDA
+316 VDVANKVLDA
-326 AGPAG
+326 AGPSG
-331 LPGRVTLRSQLEPG
+331 LPGRVTLRSQREAG
-345 PAPVYREYSD
+345 PDPVYREYSD

-366 VTRLKDEGVQLRD
+366 VARLRD
-379 IAVLFRT
+379 SGTALRDMAVLFRT

-400 KIPTVLKGA
+400 KIPAMLKGA

-414 RPEIRKAAVLL
+414 RAEIRQAAVLL

-431 GDLSD
+431 GDTEGV
-436 DLLETVTGVLGGA
+436 DLLETIKGILAGA
-449 GWTPEAPSGVGAV
+449 GWTEEPPAGTGAV

-486 GLNEL
+486 GIVAL
-491 MGELDRRAA
+491 MAELDRRAS
-500 IQHAPVAEG
+500 IQHAPLAEG

-521 EWECVFI
+521 EWGCVFI
-528 VGAHEGTLPITY
+528 VGAHEGTLPISY
-540 AQTPKQI
+540 AQTPAQV

-561 KQQLFVSWSTSR
+561 KDQLSISWSTSR

-581 GPTRFLDAIGV
+581 GPTRFLDPIGV
-592 RTARQP
+592 RTSRTSDREPSSRARTP
-598 AWEPTTDR
+598 R
-606 AERAERAARAGRP
+606 AERSDKP

-629 LIDPGARKLGRCET
+629 LTEPAARKLGRCED
-643 CPSNIDQDL
+643 CPSSMDQNL
-652 YDALFAWRTEQA
+652 YDALFAWRA
-664 ESEKMPAFVILT
+664 ERAAEESMPAFVIFT

-681 AIAETRPS
+681 AIAEARPT
-689 DELALRKIP
+689 DERELLRIP
-698 GIGHTKLTKYGEQ
+698 GIGRTKISKYGEPV
-711 ILVICTRT
+711 INICTR

>member
-1 MTQSVS
+1 MSQPVS
-7 DLTRSG
+7 DVTQMVVSRS
-13 PPVRGGGAGKVLN
+13 
-26 ADDLLA
+26 ADSLLE
-32 ALDPEQRAVASTLHG
+32 ALDPEQRAVATALHG
-47 PVVVLAGAGTGK
+47 PVVVMAGAGTGK
-59 TRAVTHRI
+59 TRAITHRI
-67 AYGVRTGTFD
+67 AYGVRTGTYD
-77 PVRVL
+77 PARVL

-94 RGRLAQLGV
+94 RGRLAQLGAN
-103 EGVQARTFHSAA
+103 GVQARTFHSAA

-127 GGELPPIADR
+127 GGELPPIVDR

-143 EAASRCRI
+143 EAASRCRV

-163 EVEWAKVSNVR
+163 EVEWAKVTNVR
-174 PDDYARLAPKS
+174 PDDYARLAPQS

-197 GKIFASYEDVKL
+197 ARVFAAYEDVKT

-276 AQTIYSWAGAEPENL
+276 AQTIYSWAGADPENL
-291 VRFASRHPNAT
+291 VRFASRHPSAA

-326 AGPAG
+326 TGPAG
-331 LPGRVTLRSQLEPG
+331 LPGRVTLRSQREAG
-345 PAPVYREYSD
+345 PSPTYREYSD

-366 VTRLKDEGVQLRD
+366 ISRLQDSGTALRD

-400 KIPTVLKGA
+400 KLPAVLKGA

-414 RPEIRKAAVLL
+414 RAEIRQAAMLL

-431 GDLSD
+431 GDTSG
-436 DLLETVTGVLGGA
+436 DLAETVRGILGGA
-449 GWTPEAPSGVGAV
+449 GWSEDPPEGKGAV

-471 LVTMASDFAA
+471 LVTMTSDFAA
-481 ANPEA
+481 ARPDA
-486 GLNEL
+486 GIVEL
-491 MGELDRRAA
+491 MAELDRRAS
-500 IQHAPVAEG
+500 IQHAPIAEG

-514 LHAAKGL
+514 LHTAKGL
-521 EWECVFI
+521 EWGCVFI
-528 VGAHEGTLPITY
+528 VGAHEGTLPISY
-540 AQTPKQI
+540 AQTPAQI

-561 KQQLFVSWSTSR
+561 KDQLSISWSTSR
-573 SPGGRGTR
+573 SPGGRGQR
-581 GPTRFLDAIGV
+581 GPTRFLDPIGV
-592 RTARQP
+592 RGS
-598 AWEPTTDR
+598 R
-606 AERAERAARAGRP
+606 ATESSVPRVAGASRASRSDKP

-629 LIDPGARKLGRCET
+629 LLEAAARKLGRCED
-643 CPSNIDQDL
+643 CPSSMDQKV
-652 YDALFAWRTEQA
+652 YDALVAWRA
-664 ESEKMPAFVILT
+664 ERAAEERMPAFVIFT
-676 DATLT
+676 DATLI
-681 AIAETRPS
+681 AIAETRPT
-689 DELALRKIP
+689 DERELLRIP
-698 GIGHTKLTKYGEQ
+698 GIGRTKITKYAEPV
-711 ILVICTRT
+711 LNICTR